1 MPQLVL
7 SDLEDPVFNRLQV
20 LADSHQR
27 TPAEEARAILSDVLG
42 ADRKGDWHA
51 VDAIFDRFQSAGK
64 TFADSAVD
72 IREDRDR

>member
-7 SDLEDPVFNRLQV
+7 TDLEDPVFNRLQR

-27 TPAEEARAILSDVLG
+27 TPAEEAQAILSDVLG
-42 ADRKGDWHA
+42 TGRKGGWNE
-51 VDAIFDRFQSAGK
+51 VDAIFDRLRATGT
-64 TFADSAVD
+64 TFEDSAAD

>member
-7 SDLEDPVFNRLQV
+7 TDLDDPVFNRLQL

-27 TPAEEARAILSDVLG
+27 TAAEEARAILSDVLG
-42 ADRKGDWHA
+42 AERKGDWTE
-51 VDAIFDRFQSAGK
+51 VDAIFDRLRSAGR
-64 TFADSAVD
+64 TFEDSGAD